1 MSEDSDA
8 KIDAANAMLDE
19 LENKKRE
26 GQESDDE
33 DMEKSKLEKFGQ
45 REINNKEKINT
56 RLHEVK

>member
-26 GQESDDE
+26 KRDGKESSDDDE

-45 REINNKEKINT
+45 REINNKE
-56 RLHEVK
+56 